1 MHGMYASSAH
11 LDAKLKSS
19 PMPFVQRIVYTDKG
33 FFSFQCFFS
42 VSIFVVA
49 AFALFVIWCAF
60 NFSVRSPMF
69 YLFMYG
75 AMGSHFLYVEVE
87 CIGF

>member
-1 MHGMYASSAH
+1 MYASSAH

-60 NFSVRSPMF
+60 NFSVRSRQCFICLCMAQWEATF
-69 YLFMYG
+69 YMWKWNALVF
-75 AMGSHFLYVEVE
+75 SF
-87 CIGF
+87 